1 MPHAIA
7 ADVSSAAPIH
17 LNTLC
22 AGCLGRDK
30 ETRRLYA
37 LKMQQRPLPSNT
49 VELTYN
55 EITIQAQTGEG
66 HINMW
71 VVPLLVCEAP

>member
-1 MPHAIA
+1 MHDIS
-7 ADVSSAAPIH
+7 VSFALPVW
-17 LNTLC
+17 
-22 AGCLGRDK
+22 GRDK

-66 HINMW
+66 HINM
-71 VVPLLVCEAP
+71 